1 MSQHSP
7 ICTHYAFYALCLNKT
22 AIAMLMRSF
31 ICAYCSLRSFTV
43 WIEIFVWMY
52 ASSVIKQTRLSS
64 LKVAAVQKL
73 VEK

>member
-7 ICTHYAFYALCLNKT
+7 ICTHSAFYALCLNVT
-22 AIAMLMRSF
+22 AIAMLIRSV
-31 ICAYCSLRSFTV
+31 IYACCSLRSFTV
-43 WIEIFVWMY
+43 WIEIFAWMY
-52 ASSVIKQTRLSS
+52 ASSVIKQTRFSS

>member
-1 MSQHSP
+1 
-7 ICTHYAFYALCLNKT
+7 
-22 AIAMLMRSF
+22 MLMRSF

>member
-1 MSQHSP
+1 
-7 ICTHYAFYALCLNKT
+7 
-22 AIAMLMRSF
+22 MLMRSF

-52 ASSVIKQTRLSS
+52 ASSVIKQTRFSS